1 VQRQAVGRWDDIRC
15 QDDFA
20 ICLDALEPRP
30 PLAAAAD
37 LEGVTDA
44 EERITELS

>member
-1 VQRQAVGRWDDIRC
+1 LRS
-15 QDDFA
+15 F
-20 ICLDALEPRP
+20 LH
-30 PLAAAAD
+30 AARAD